1 MKIFKVNDKV
11 SIVCESQGT
20 RYGFRHIAHLIINNN
35 EVEKVKMCYYNRTWE
50 CFEFESVI
58 LELIH
63 KTDQLTEEEKT
74 EFKKEIE

>member
-11 SIVCESQGT
+11 SIVCESQNT
-20 RYGFRHIAHLIINNN
+20 RYGFRHLAHLIKNNN
-35 EVEKVKMCYYNRTWE
+35 EVDKAKMCYYNRTWE
-50 CFEFESVI
+50 RFEFESVI

-74 EFKKEIE
+74 KFKQEIE